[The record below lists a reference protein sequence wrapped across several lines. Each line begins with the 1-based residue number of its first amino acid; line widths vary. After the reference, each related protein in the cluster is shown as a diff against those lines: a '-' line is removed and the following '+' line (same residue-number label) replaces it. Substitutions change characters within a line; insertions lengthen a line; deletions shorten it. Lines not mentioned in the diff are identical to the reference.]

1 MKSKK
6 TVIFISSVFLSLLL
20 FLYLDFA
27 GNVSGYRENAG
38 KADAIVVL
46 TGGLGRIDKGLELF
60 NKKRA
65 DYLVIAGVDKDAT
78 IESIFFKRDIGFNA
92 GKIILEKGS
101 TSTYENAIAITGII
115 EAMDM
120 DSIILITSF
129 YHMQRASYIFHRML
143 PSGIKVLLHP
153 VTTEN
158 FDEKAWWRGRGPAL
172 LALEFLKFYWY
183 RLWI

>member
-1 MKSKK
+1 
-6 TVIFISSVFLSLLL
+6 
-20 FLYLDFA
+20 
-27 GNVSGYRENAG
+27 
-38 KADAIVVL
+38 
-46 TGGLGRIDKGLELF
+46 
-60 NKKRA
+60 
-65 DYLVIAGVDKDAT
+65 
-78 IESIFFKRDIGFNA
+78 
-92 GKIILEKGS
+92 
-101 TSTYENAIAITGII
+101 
-115 EAMDM
+115 M